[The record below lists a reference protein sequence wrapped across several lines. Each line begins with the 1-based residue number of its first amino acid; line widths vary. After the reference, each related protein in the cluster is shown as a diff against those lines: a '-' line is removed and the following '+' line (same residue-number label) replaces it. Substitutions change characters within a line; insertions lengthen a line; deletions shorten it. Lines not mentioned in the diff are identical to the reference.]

1 MDDAKEMNGMG
12 ATFKI
17 AKKEIDDA
25 LRNKLFLIILGL
37 LLLLC
42 IVSIT
47 LGSLQVRS
55 TMDTYNSSM
64 ELLKSMGK
72 TQLPPKPD
80 LNPLSVSKDFVN
92 YLGIIGALI
101 AITLG
106 NNSIIKE
113 RKSGT
118 LKLLLSRPVFR
129 DSLING
135 KLLGNIIILALISVL
150 TFLITYLSIGVI
162 GGVFLSGNETL
173 RLTMF
178 FVMGFLY
185 MVVFLSLAVTLSL
198 LINNG
203 NKALLITILLW
214 LVFAFIFPQIGN
226 TMDMDNQMPGG
237 FFTQMGMTRD
247 QEHKVLEKFKF
258 YETLR
263 NGIEEMSPTKHYE
276 RISFALLG
284 VKPGFEN
291 MNAWKILQLKW
302 FNLIGLITPSVLLG
316 MTSYMVFLRREDIY

>member
-1 MDDAKEMNGMG
+1 MG
-12 ATFKI
+12 VTLKI
-17 AKKEIDDA
+17 AKKEIKDA
-25 LRNKLFLIILGL
+25 LRNKLFFIILGL

-47 LGSLQVRS
+47 LGSLQIRAA
-55 TMDTYNSSM
+55 MDTYNSSID
-64 ELLKSMGK
+64 LLKSIGK

-80 LNPLSVSKDFVN
+80 LNPLSVAKGFVN
-92 YLGIIGALI
+92 YFGIIGALL
-101 AITLG
+101 AIILG
-106 NNSIIKE
+106 NNSIVKE
-113 RKSGT
+113 RRNGT
-118 LKLLLSRPVFR
+118 LKLLLSRPIFR

-135 KLLGNIIILALISVL
+135 KLLGNIILLALISGL
-150 TFLITYLSIGVI
+150 TFLITYLSMRVI
-162 GGVFLSGNETL
+162 GGVAFSGNVTL

-198 LINNG
+198 MVNNG

-214 LVFAFIFPQIGN
+214 LVFAFIFPQIGD
-226 TMDMDNQMPGG
+226 TMDMDNQLPGG

-247 QEHKVLEKFKF
+247 QEHKVLEKFKL

-263 NGIEEMSPTKHYE
+263 NGVEEMSPTKHYE
-276 RISFALLG
+276 RVSFALLG

-291 MNAWKILQLKW
+291 MNAGEILQLKW
-302 FNLIGLITPSVLLG
+302 FDLIGLIAPSILLCMG
-316 MTSYMVFLRREDIY
+316 SYMVFLKREDIY

>member
-1 MDDAKEMNGMG
+1 MEDVKEVNSMSI
-12 ATFKI
+12 TFKI
-17 AKKEIDDA
+17 AIKEIKDA

-55 TMDTYNSSM
+55 SMNTYNSSIQ
-64 ELLKSMGK
+64 LLKSMGK
-72 TQLPPKPD
+72 THLPPKPD
-80 LNPLSVSKDFVN
+80 LNPLSVSKDFVT
-92 YLGIIGALI
+92 YLGIIGALL

-106 NNSIIKE
+106 NNSILKE

-129 DSLING
+129 DTLING
-135 KLLGNIIILALISVL
+135 KLLGNISILALISIL
-150 TFLITYLSIGVI
+150 TFLITYLSMGVI

-173 RLTMF
+173 RLTIF
-178 FVMGFLY
+178 FIMGFFY

-198 LINNG
+198 LANNG
-203 NKALLITILLW
+203 NKMLLITIILW

-247 QEHKVLEKFKF
+247 QEHKVLEKFKL

-276 RISFALLG
+276 RVSFALLG

-291 MNAWKILQLKW
+291 MTAWNILQLKW
-302 FNLIGLITPSVLLG
+302 FNLMGLTAPSILLC
-316 MTSYMVFLRREDIY
+316 MASYTVFLKREDIY

>member
-1 MDDAKEMNGMG
+1 
-12 ATFKI
+12 
-17 AKKEIDDA
+17 
-25 LRNKLFLIILGL
+25 
-37 LLLLC
+37 
-42 IVSIT
+42 
-47 LGSLQVRS
+47 
-55 TMDTYNSSM
+55 
-64 ELLKSMGK
+64 MGK
-72 TQLPPKPD
+72 THLPPKPD
-80 LNPLSVSKDFVN
+80 LNPLSVSKDFVT
-92 YLGIIGALI
+92 YLGIIGALL

-106 NNSIIKE
+106 NNSILKE

-135 KLLGNIIILALISVL
+135 KLLGNIVILAFISLL
-150 TFLITYLSIGVI
+150 TFLITYLSMGVI

-178 FVMGFLY
+178 FIMGFFY

-198 LINNG
+198 LANNG
-203 NKALLITILLW
+203 NKMLLITIILW

-247 QEHKVLEKFKF
+247 QEHKVLEKFKL

-276 RISFALLG
+276 RVSFALLG

-291 MNAWKILQLKW
+291 MSAWKIIQLKW
-302 FNLIGLITPSVLLG
+302 FNLMGLIAPSILLC
-316 MTSYMVFLRREDIY
+316 MASYTVFLKREDIY